1 MEYNTDRSRLIIPEY
16 GRNVQKMID
25 YCMSIE
31 DSVIRNEQAQ
41 SIIEVMGNLNP
52 HLRDVPDFKHKLWD
66 QMFIMSNFK
75 LDVDSPYPIP
85 SKETFMERPEMIP
98 YPEKSRK
105 YRFYGNNLKLMIA
118 EAIKREDNNEKEA
131 LIKVLANHM
140 KKSFLNWNR
149 DVVDDKTIFN
159 HLFEL
164 SDEKIDLRDKGVRLA
179 LSSDLLRKKPT
190 NYPDNKPKSNY
201 SSQNSSQNRSQ
212 SNNYQNRGRK

>member
-1 MEYNTDRSRLIIPEY
+1 MEYNTDRSRLIIPEN

-31 DSVIRNEQAQ
+31 DRDIRNEQAQ
-41 SIIEVMGNLNP
+41 SIIEVMGNLHP

-66 QMFIMSNFK
+66 QMFIMSDFK

-98 YPEKSRK
+98 YPEKSRR

-118 EAIKREDNNEKEA
+118 EAIKREDNDEKEA

-140 KKSFLNWNR
+140 KKSFLNWNK
-149 DVVDDKTIFN
+149 DVVDDRTIFK

-164 SDEKIDLRDKGVRLA
+164 SDEKIDLRDKGVKLS
-179 LSSDLLRKKPT
+179 LSSDLLRKKPST
-190 NYPDNKPKSNY
+190 YSDNKPKSNY
-201 SSQNSSQNRSQ
+201 SSQNRGQSS
-212 SNNYQNRGRK
+212 NYQNRGRK

>member
-16 GRNVQKMID
+16 GRNVQKMII

-31 DSVIRNEQAQ
+31 DREARNNTAK

-66 QMFIMSNFK
+66 QLFIMSEFN

-85 SKETFMERPEMIP
+85 SEETFSERPEMIP

-105 YRFYGNNLKLMIA
+105 YRFYGINLKLMIK
-118 EAIKREDNNEKEA
+118 EAIKREDNEEKEA
-131 LIKVLANHM
+131 LIMVLANHM
-140 KKSFLNWNR
+140 KKSYLNWNR

-164 SDEKIDLRDKGVRLA
+164 SDEKIDLRDKGVRLS
-179 LSSDLLRKKPT
+179 LSSDLLRKRPST
-190 NYPDNKPKSNY
+190 HSDNKHKSNY
-201 SSQNSSQNRSQ
+201 G
-212 SNNYQNRGRK
+212 QNRGQNQQNKGRK

>member
-31 DSVIRNEQAQ
+31 DRDVRNEQAQ

-85 SKETFMERPEMIP
+85 SKETFMERPEMIA
-98 YPEKSRK
+98 YPHKSKK
-105 YRFYGNNLKLMIA
+105 YRFYGNNLKLMID
-118 EAIKREDNNEKEA
+118 EAIKREDNEEKEA

-140 KKSFLNWNR
+140 KKSYLNWNR

-164 SDEKIDLRDKGVRLA
+164 SEGKIDLREKGVKLA
-179 LSSDLLRKKPT
+179 LSSDLIRKKPS
-190 NYPDNKPKSNY
+190 NHSDNKSKSNHGG
-201 SSQNSSQNRSQ
+201 QNRGHN
-212 SNNYQNRGRK
+212 NNYQNRGRK

>member
-31 DSVIRNEQAQ
+31 DRVIRNEQAQ

-66 QMFIMSNFK
+66 QMFIMSDFK

-85 SKETFMERPEMIP
+85 SKETFMERPETIP
-98 YPEKSRK
+98 YPQKSKK
-105 YRFYGNNLKLMIA
+105 YRFYGNNLKLMID
-118 EAIKREDNNEKEA
+118 EAIKREENDEKEA

-140 KKSFLNWNR
+140 KKSFLNWNK
-149 DVVDDKTIFN
+149 DVVDDRTIFN
-159 HLFEL
+159 HLHEL
-164 SDEKIDLRDKGVRLA
+164 SNGKIDLRDSGMKLA
-179 LSSDLLRKKPT
+179 LSSDLLRKRPSS
-190 NYPDNKPKSNY
+190 YSDNKSKSNHG
-201 SSQNSSQNRSQ
+201 QNRGH

>member
-1 MEYNTDRSRLIIPEY
+1 MDYNTDRSRLIIPEY

-25 YCMSIE
+25 YCLSIE
-31 DSVIRNEQAQ
+31 DRVIRNEQAQ

-66 QMFIMSNFK
+66 QMFIMSEFK

-98 YPEKSRK
+98 YPEKSKK
-105 YRFYGNNLKLMIA
+105 YRFYGNNLKLMIE
-118 EAIKREDNNEKEA
+118 EAIKREDNEEKEA

-140 KKSFLNWNR
+140 KKSFLNWNK
-149 DVVDDKTIFN
+149 DVVDDKTIFK

-164 SDEKIDLRDKGVRLA
+164 SHEKIDLRDKGIK
-179 LSSDLLRKKPT
+179 LSLSGDLLRKKPS
-190 NYPDNKPKSNY
+190 NYTDNKPKPTHSG
-201 SSQNSSQNRSQ
+201 QNRGQ
-212 SNNYQNRGRK
+212 SSNYQNRGRK

>member
-1 MEYNTDRSRLIIPEY
+1 MEYNTDRPRLIIPEY

-25 YCMSIE
+25 YCMSLE
-31 DSVIRNEQAQ
+31 DRDVRNEQAQ

-66 QMFIMSNFK
+66 QMFIMSDFK

-85 SKETFMERPEMIP
+85 SKETFMERPEMIA
-98 YPEKSRK
+98 YPEKSKK

-118 EAIKREDNNEKEA
+118 EAIKREDNEEKEA

-140 KKSFLNWNR
+140 KKSYLNWNR

-159 HLFEL
+159 HLYEL
-164 SDEKIDLRDKGVRLA
+164 SDSKIDLRDSNIRLS
-179 LSSDLLRKKPT
+179 LSSDLLRKKT
-190 NYPDNKPKSNY
+190 SNHSDNKSKNNY
-201 SSQNSSQNRSQ
+201 SQNRGHNHGH

>member
-31 DSVIRNEQAQ
+31 DRDVRNEQAQ

-66 QMFIMSNFK
+66 QMFIMSDFK

-85 SKETFMERPEMIP
+85 SKETFMERPETIP
-98 YPEKSRK
+98 YPHKSKK
-105 YRFYGNNLKLMIA
+105 YRFYGNNLKLMID
-118 EAIKREDNNEKEA
+118 EAIKREDNEEKEA

-159 HLFEL
+159 HLYEL
-164 SDEKIDLRDKGVRLA
+164 SNEKIDLRDKGIKLS
-179 LSSDLLRKKPT
+179 LSSDLIRKKPS
-190 NYPDNKPKSNY
+190 NYNDNKSKSNHGA
-201 SSQNSSQNRSQ
+201 QNRGHSQ
-212 SNNYQNRGRK
+212 NYQNRGRK

>member
-25 YCMSIE
+25 YCLSIE
-31 DSVIRNEQAQ
+31 DIVIRNEQAQ

-66 QMFIMSNFK
+66 QMFIMSDFK

-105 YRFYGNNLKLMIA
+105 YRFYGNNLKLMIN
-118 EAIKREDNNEKEA
+118 EAIKREDNDEKEA

-140 KKSFLNWNR
+140 KKSFLNWNK
-149 DVVDDKTIFN
+149 DVVDDRTIFN

-164 SDEKIDLRDKGVRLA
+164 SHEKIDLRDKGIKLSF
-179 LSSDLLRKKPT
+179 SSDLLRKKPSDFS
-190 NYPDNKPKSNY
+190 DNKPKSNHG
-201 SSQNSSQNRSQ
+201 SQNRGQ
-212 SNNYQNRGRK
+212 SNSSNYQNRGRK

>member
-1 MEYNTDRSRLIIPEY
+1 MEYNTDRPRLIIPEY

-31 DSVIRNEQAQ
+31 DRAVRNEQAQ

-66 QMFIMSNFK
+66 QMFIMSDFK

-85 SKETFMERPEMIP
+85 SKETFIERPEMLA
-98 YPEKSRK
+98 YPEKSKK
-105 YRFYGNNLKLMIA
+105 YRFYGNNLKLMIV
-118 EAIKREDNNEKEA
+118 EAIKRDDDEEKEA

-140 KKSFLNWNR
+140 KKSYLNWNR

-159 HLFEL
+159 HLYEL
-164 SDEKIDLRDKGVRLA
+164 SEGAIDLRDSDIKLSQ
-179 LSSDLLRKKPT
+179 SSDLLRKKP
-190 NYPDNKPKSNY
+190 NNHSDNKHKNHHG
-201 SSQNSSQNRSQ
+201 QNRGHN
-212 SNNYQNRGRK
+212 NNYQNRGRK